1 MSKFLKRFVAYI
13 IDIAIISIVVTLLTS
28 NNKINFQYNNYQ
40 KYYKEYNEI
49 STKYTKTLDKQSKL
63 EKKYKN
69 KKISESKYNKNKNE
83 YNKNIKTY
91 ESKIKILQYK
101 IMRNSVV
108 YYSLYIAFILAYFGI
123 FQYSFNGQTLGKR
136 LMKIKI
142 VSNNNKDLTIWRL
155 LLRSFILYNLWI
167 YIVGLILVYTI
178 NSSSYYTSYSLLNNV
193 GSILQIIIVMMVI
206 MNKNNR
212 GLHDYVAST
221 KIEFIDNN
229 IKEEITEAKIVEKG

>member
-229 IKEEITEAKIVEKG
+229 IKEEITEAEIVEKG